1 MSEKYNQM
9 HEKLVRNKKD
19 FVGMIAYSIYK
30 TEKREAVKG
39 GMDISAFTR
48 IKSQQHEI
56 KKYRAEADGLAT
68 LFLHATADE
77 KLKGVQSRLAD
88 QINNLTL
95 DSLPKSGMFKR
106 LWKWHASG
114 SAGIIGN
121 FWTAVFVAVFVWAFS
136 DPSIWGEAKDS
147 ALKTIASRVNGQ
159 PQAPSVSEAAAL
171 PAQ

>member
-1 MSEKYNQM
+1 MSNKYNQM
-9 HEKLVRNKKD
+9 HEKLVKHKKD

-30 TEKREAVKG
+30 TEKREAVKR
-39 GMDISAFTR
+39 GMDIGAFTS
-48 IKSQQHEI
+48 IKIQPHEI
-56 KKYRAEADGLAT
+56 KKYRDEADGLAT
-68 LFLHATADE
+68 LFLQTAADE

-95 DSLPKSGMFKR
+95 DSLPKNGVFKN

-114 SAGIIGN
+114 SAGIVGN

-136 DPSIWGEAKDS
+136 DPSIWSEAKDS

-159 PQAPSVSEAAAL
+159 SQAASVPETAAL